1 MMMMNIEENKKR
13 NQDKLKFFLDEKIKI
28 HILKYDK
35 EWLNGILIEEEKPGV
50 FVLKEDVKG
59 LIHVFVSDVDD
70 VDEFREVRK

>member
-1 MMMMNIEENKKR
+1 MMNIEENKKR